1 MFSAHELIVAPA
13 TASGPGA
20 RAIVRLAGDGLD
32 GLLPRLFAAAAP
44 GFAAAGEPVRLVA
57 ARLAGEG
64 LGRAWGA
71 VPVEVLHWPGPTG
84 PIGGPLAEVQLP
96 CSAPLVAAVVAEA
109 CRLGARL
116 ARGGEFTLRAFL
128 AGRLDLLQAEAVL
141 AVVDARTPDELA
153 AGLDRMAGNAG
164 VALRRTRDA
173 LLDLLADIEA
183 AIDFADETT
192 PDAVPVA
199 DAATS
204 RGLAARLAAER
215 DAVAAVARHLE
226 SRGVGSGDM
235 PRVVL
240 VGRPNVGKSS
250 LFNALVGRD
259 AALVADEAGTTRD
272 WIEAPLAAAAGPPC
286 LAVDLAG
293 MPAGPV
299 GDGIGAAAVAAA
311 RDQIARADVLVVCRD
326 AAAGDEPPDPLPAV
340 ARIAVLTRCDRAAA
354 WPAEPNGIATS
365 VATARGIE
373 PLRAAI
379 QAAVASLPPR
389 GTAATVRMAVGIAA
403 ARAAL
408 DAAVAESHAEGAA
421 DEALVASHVRR
432 AVDALGEVTGVE
444 IGTDLVDRIFSRH
457 CIGK

>member
-1 MFSAHELIVAPA
+1 
-13 TASGPGA
+13 
-20 RAIVRLAGDGLD
+20 
-32 GLLPRLFAAAAP
+32 
-44 GFAAAGEPVRLVA
+44 
-57 ARLAGEG
+57 
-64 LGRAWGA
+64 
-71 VPVEVLHWPGPTG
+71 
-84 PIGGPLAEVQLP
+84 
-96 CSAPLVAAVVAEA
+96 
-109 CRLGARL
+109 
-116 ARGGEFTLRAFL
+116 
-128 AGRLDLLQAEAVL
+128 
-141 AVVDARTPDELA
+141 
-153 AGLDRMAGNAG
+153 
-164 VALRRTRDA
+164 
-173 LLDLLADIEA
+173 
-183 AIDFADETT
+183 
-192 PDAVPVA
+192 
-199 DAATS
+199 
-204 RGLAARLAAER
+204 
-215 DAVAAVARHLE
+215 
-226 SRGVGSGDM
+226 
-235 PRVVL
+235 
-240 VGRPNVGKSS
+240 
-250 LFNALVGRD
+250 
-259 AALVADEAGTTRD
+259 
-272 WIEAPLAAAAGPPC
+272 
-286 LAVDLAG
+286 

-457 CIGK
+457 CIGT